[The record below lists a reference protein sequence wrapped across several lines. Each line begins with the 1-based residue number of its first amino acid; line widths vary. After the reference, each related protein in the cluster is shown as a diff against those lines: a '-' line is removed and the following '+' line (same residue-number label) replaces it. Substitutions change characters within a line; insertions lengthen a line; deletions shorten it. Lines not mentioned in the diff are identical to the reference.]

1 MPSWSTTLGIVE
13 ALIVL
18 GRLPDDHSI
27 VERLRQLW
35 ETAFEDLRDTIEDSG
50 EPDERPAGTTTLEAD
65 AVLDDTADLVVL
77 AVDDEPNGL
86 GELVHCLRHNPHVMV
101 VFPAI
106 DASEALRLLSTD
118 DPRMR
123 DRRDRGLPIV
133 DAVFADIEMPG
144 LSGMEMSRVFAAL
157 QPSPALVFVT
167 AHADEAVNAYELGA
181 LDYVLKPY
189 MQDRLDRAVAR
200 VWHQRQSNAIGT
212 QSNGAAEAGTT

>member
-18 GRLPDDHSI
+18 GRLPDDHGI

-65 AVLDDTADLVVL
+65 AALDDPAELVVL

-86 GELVHCLRHNPHVMV
+86 DELVHCLQHNPHVTR

-106 DASEALRLLSTD
+106 DAAEALRLLSTD

-157 QPSPALVFVT
+157 RPSPALVFVT
-167 AHADEAVNAYELGA
+167 AHADEAVNAFELGA
-181 LDYVLKPY
+181 VDYVLKPY

-200 VWHQRQSNAIGT
+200 VWHQRQSNATG
-212 QSNGAAEAGTT
+212 S

>member
-18 GRLPDDHSI
+18 GRLPDDHGI

-50 EPDERPAGTTTLEAD
+50 EPDERPAGTTPLEAD
-65 AVLDDTADLVVL
+65 AALDDPAELVVL

-86 GELVHCLRHNPHVMV
+86 DELVHCLQHNPHVTR

-144 LSGMEMSRVFAAL
+144 LSGMEMSRMFAAL
-157 QPSPALVFVT
+157 RPSPALVFVT
-167 AHADEAVNAYELGA
+167 AHADEAVNAFELGA
-181 LDYVLKPY
+181 VDYVLKPY

-200 VWHQRQSNAIGT
+200 VWHQRQSNATG
-212 QSNGAAEAGTT
+212 S